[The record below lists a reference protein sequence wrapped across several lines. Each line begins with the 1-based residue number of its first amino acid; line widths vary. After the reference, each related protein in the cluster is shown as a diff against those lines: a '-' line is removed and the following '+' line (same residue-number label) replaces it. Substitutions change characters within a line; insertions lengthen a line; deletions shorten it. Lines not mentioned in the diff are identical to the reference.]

1 MRADSPLPVVVG
13 ALINEDDEILLI
25 TRDNQP
31 YKGLWVLPGGK
42 WEKGE
47 SLFEALLREIS
58 EETAYTIEHAQL
70 AGIVSVTLIDG
81 RENLLQH
88 YILFF
93 HTCHTFWKKTGINE
107 HVPQCWAC
115 IESLDHID
123 IAPVDKKLIEIY
135 CSSHGEGAP
144 WVHEAV
150 VQEGACNMYTL
161 LEFYHCNK
169 MEHYNKEKNRKA
181 HQ

>member
-47 SLFEALLREIS
+47 SLCEALLREIS
-58 EETAYTIEHAQL
+58 EETAYTIENAKL
-70 AGIVSVTLIDG
+70 AGIVSVKLIDD
-81 RENLLQH
+81 RKNLLHH

-93 HTCHTFWKKTGINE
+93 HTVHRFHEKTGIDE
-107 HVPQCWAC
+107 HVQQFWGC

-123 IAPVDKKLIEIY
+123 IAPVDRKLIDIY
-135 CSSHGEGAP
+135 CSSQGEGAQ
-144 WVHEAV
+144 WGYEAV
-150 VQEGACNMYTL
+150 VQQGACNTYKL
-161 LEFYHCNK
+161 LEFYHCNG
-169 MEHYNKEKNRKA
+169 METCLDMKTDNR
-181 HQ
+181 